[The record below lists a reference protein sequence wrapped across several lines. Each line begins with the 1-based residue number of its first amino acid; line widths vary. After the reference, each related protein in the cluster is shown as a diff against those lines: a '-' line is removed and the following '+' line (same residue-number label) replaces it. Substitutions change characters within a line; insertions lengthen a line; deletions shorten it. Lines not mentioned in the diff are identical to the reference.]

1 MGLQRHLKVLGI
13 FARLHI
19 RDQKSAY
26 LEDLPLV
33 VAYVREGL
41 ALTANTDASIAN
53 FQEWF
58 EHDLMPV
65 ICEQQWYRPVDTAG
79 WIL

>member
-1 MGLQRHLKVLGI
+1 LGI

-26 LEDLPLV
+26 LKDLPLV

-41 ALTANTDASIAN
+41 AVTANTDASIAN